1 MSNRGLPKHPIHK
14 RAVKQHG
21 RKLSLRRL
29 SAYVAASLGA
39 LILAVAVLIFLFSG
53 AILNRYGKGKAER
66 AFAEAHPGYAL
77 RIGEL
82 DYAVGRQ
89 SPGRSIGHTECHQH
103 DAQGRADFA
112 YGRSLGAAA
121 LGNGCSD

>member
-1 MSNRGLPKHPIHK
+1 MSNQRD
-14 RAVKQHG
+14 VKHG

-29 SAYVAASLGA
+29 SAYVGLCLGA
-39 LILAVAVLIFLFSG
+39 VVLAVAVFIFLFSG

-82 DYAVGRQ
+82 DYAVGANRLVAQ
-89 SPGRSIGHTECHQH
+89 SVILSATNSTLKVGQI
-103 DAQGRADFA
+103 
-112 YGRSLGAAA
+112 SLTGVRWGAAA
-121 LGNGCSD
+121 LGNGCSR